1 MTDKKYILSILVIFF
16 MLQTGFSAEV
26 NVKNLTNLFGK
37 PCQIVPSVNA
47 PKIDGKL
54 DDAAWQKAPKLV
66 FSLNRGKGKPNQ
78 LTWAKVVSDKENLYI
93 CTYCV
98 EPEMGK
104 LVADVKK
111 TDGALWSDDYIE
123 LFIDPG
129 HTEGYNFY
137 HFIINSK
144 GVAFHAKSGNKRW
157 NPSTFRAVPVREKE
171 AWGLEMKISFSDLV
185 ENTSKLP
192 KLWGLNLMRYRQPKM
207 GRVDFGSITK
217 EQLKKYLASMESEE
231 TAWSPTRLLTSK
243 APSRFGQLYFQAG
256 TVEDALI
263 RKFLAGESLKPK
275 GRFPIRKQDI
285 NRLIGAPTVLV
296 PKVKQGPVIDGD
308 LNDKAW
314 SESEELHF
322 AINMGG
328 ATPKHKTFAKLV
340 TDNENI
346 YICYKCFDSEA
357 EFLIADEVGKG
368 NARWGED
375 TVELFIDPYARKNAI
390 KYFNMIFNPVGAYKL
405 ARSGFDYNW
414 DPTSF
419 EMKTKREKDFWTLEM
434 KFAFKDLLDDPK
446 TIPCVWSLNLLRARQ
461 PKFDKVYEDTCWALT
476 NQNYSHIP
484 EMFGHAFLEVG
495 NSMPKVVK
503 EYIKKRDSLS
513 GK

>member
-1 MTDKKYILSILVIFF
+1 MTDTKQIISILAIFLMF
-16 MLQTGFSAEV
+16 QTAFSAEV
-26 NVKNLTNLFGK
+26 TEKTLCDLFGK
-37 PCQIVPSVNA
+37 PSRIVPAVDV
-47 PKIDGKL
+47 PELDGKL
-54 DDAAWQKAPKLV
+54 DDAAWQKAPRLV

-78 LTWAKVVSDKENLYI
+78 LTWAKVVSDKKHLYMCI
-93 CTYCV
+93 YCV

-104 LVADVKK
+104 LIAGVRK
-111 TDGALWSDDYIE
+111 TDGPLWSDDYIE

-129 HTEGYNFY
+129 HTEGYNYY

-144 GVAFHAKSGNKRW
+144 GVAFHARAGNKGW
-157 NPSTFRAVPVREKE
+157 NPSTFRAVPVREKT
-171 AWGLEMKISFSDLV
+171 AWGLEMKIAFSDLV
-185 ENTSKLP
+185 EDAAKLP
-192 KLWGLNLMRYRQPKM
+192 TLWGLNFMRYRQPKM

-231 TAWSPTRLLTSK
+231 TAWSPTRLLTSH
-243 APSRFGQLYFQAG
+243 APSRFGQLYFKAG
-256 TVEDALI
+256 TVEDPTI
-263 RKFLAGESLKPK
+263 KKFLAGESLKPT

-285 NRLIGAPTVLV
+285 SRLIGAPSVLV
-296 PKVKQGPVIDGD
+296 PNVDKGPVIDGD

-314 SESEELHF
+314 KNLEELEF
-322 AINMGG
+322 SINVGG
-328 ATPKHKTFAKLV
+328 GTPKHKTIARLV

-346 YICYKCFDSEA
+346 YICYKCFDSEM

-375 TVELFIDPYARKNAI
+375 TVELFIDPYARKETI

-414 DPTSF
+414 DPASF

-434 KFAFKDLLDDPK
+434 KLAFKDMLDDPK

-461 PKFDKVYEDTCWALT
+461 PKFDKVYEDSCWAPT

-495 NSMPKVVK
+495 NSMPRVLTD
-503 EYIKKRDSLS
+503 YIKKRDSLS
-513 GK
+513 GQ